1 MLRTASRISRVAMQ
15 PRASMAAR
23 TMSSKPT
30 IIYTETDEAPNLAT
44 YSLLPVIKKMVS
56 LAGIDV
62 VKSDISLSGRIIC
75 QFPELLTEEQR
86 INDELSAL
94 GDLAKTP
101 GCNIIKLPN
110 ISASLPQLNE
120 AITELREK
128 GYNVPLYPKGDSAAD
143 QEIKAKYAKVLGSA
157 VNPVLREG
165 NSDRRVAKPV
175 KEYAQRN
182 PHKMGAWSKGSRT
195 HVSHMT
201 HGDFYGSE
209 KSHVM
214 DADGDVSIE
223 LVTASGSKM
232 MKESTPL
239 QAGEVIDASF
249 MSKKALVE
257 FFETQIEDAKKND
270 ILLSLHM
277 KATMMKISDPVVFG
291 HCVDVFFKDALNK
304 HAKTLSELGCNTQN
318 GIGDVYDK
326 IKSLPAD
333 QCAAIEADLA
343 ACYETRPW
351 LAMVDSGRGI
361 TNLHVPS
368 DVIVDASM
376 PCVIRDSGKMWN
388 KDDELE
394 DTKCL
399 IPDRCYG
406 PFYQEI
412 VAFAK
417 ENGQFDVST
426 MGNVANVGLM
436 AQKAEEYGSHD
447 KTFILPEA
455 GTMTVKNKATGDIIF
470 EHAVEEGDIW
480 RMAQTKDLPI
490 QDWVKLAVRRA
501 RASGSPVIFWLDENR
516 AHDQSMINKVNTYLK
531 DHDTSG
537 LDISIQKP
545 VQAVRTS
552 MERAVAGNDTISAT
566 GNVLRDYLT
575 DMFPILELGTSA
587 KMLSIVPLLNGGGMF
602 ETGAGG
608 SAPKHV
614 QQFVKEGHLR
624 WDSLGEYLA
633 MAVSLE
639 HMGETTG
646 NERATKLAGALNDA
660 IGRLLTNRKS
670 PSRKV
675 NELDNRASNF
685 YLGLY
690 WSEFMAEIDPEY
702 RDLAQQLKDNRS
714 AIVAELSSCQGNK
727 TDIGGYYKL
736 DDAKAE
742 AAMRPSKTLNAILDN

>member
-1 MLRTASRISRVAMQ
+1 ML
-15 PRASMAAR
+15 
-23 TMSSKPT
+23 
-30 IIYTETDEAPNLAT
+30 
-44 YSLLPVIKKMVS
+44 KK
-56 LAGIDV
+56 
-62 VKSDISLSGRIIC
+62 
-75 QFPELLTEEQR
+75 
-86 INDELSAL
+86 
-94 GDLAKTP
+94 
-101 GCNIIKLPN
+101 
-110 ISASLPQLNE
+110 
-120 AITELREK
+120 
-128 GYNVPLYPKGDSAAD
+128 
-143 QEIKAKYAKVLGSA
+143 
-157 VNPVLREG
+157 
-165 NSDRRVAKPV
+165 
-175 KEYAQRN
+175 N
-182 PHKMGAWSKGSRT
+182 PHKMGAWSKDSRT
-195 HVSHMT
+195 HVAHMT
-201 HGDFYGSE
+201 DGDFFSSE

-214 DADGDVSIE
+214 EADGDVSIE
-223 LVTASGSKM
+223 LVTANGSIM

-239 QAGEVIDASF
+239 QAREVIDASR
-249 MSKKALVE
+249 MSKKALVA
-257 FFETQIEDAKKND
+257 FFEKEIADAHENN

-277 KATMMKISDPVVFG
+277 KATMMKISDPVIFG
-291 HCVDVFFKDALNK
+291 HCVNVFFKDALNK
-304 HAKTLSELGCNTQN
+304 HSATLTELGCNTNN

-333 QCAAIEADLA
+333 KAAEIEADLA
-343 ACYETRPW
+343 ACYKSRPG

-376 PCVIRDSGKMWN
+376 PCVIRDSGMMWN
-388 KDDELE
+388 KDDALE

-412 VAFAK
+412 VKFCK

-447 KTFILPEA
+447 KTFILKEA
-455 GTMTVKNKATGDIIF
+455 GTMTVKNKATGEIIF

-490 QDWVKLAVRRA
+490 QDWVKLAVRRS
-501 RASGSPVIFWLDENR
+501 RSSGSPVIFWLDEQR
-516 AHDQSMINKVNTYLK
+516 AHDKSMIAKVNTYLK
-531 DHDTSG
+531 EHDTAG
-537 LDISIQKP
+537 LDISIMKP
-545 VQAVRTS
+545 VDAVRAS
-552 MERAVAGNDTISAT
+552 MERAVAGKDTISAT

-646 NERATKLAGALNDA
+646 NERAIKLAGALNNA
-660 IGRLLTNRKS
+660 IGRLLNNRKS

-675 NELDNRASNF
+675 HEPDNRASNF

-702 RDLAQQLKDNRS
+702 KDLAQALQDNRS
-714 AIVAELSSCQGNK
+714 KIVEELKVCQGDK
-727 TDIGGYYKL
+727 VDIGGYYKL
-736 DDAKAE
+736 DEAKAE
-742 AAMRPSKTLNAILDN
+742 IAMRPSATLNAILDN

>member
-1 MLRTASRISRVAMQ
+1 MLRAASRFGRVAST
-15 PRASMAAR
+15 PRLATR
-23 TMSSKPT
+23 TFSAKPT

-44 YSLLPVIKKMVS
+44 YSLLPIIKKMVS
-56 LAGIDV
+56 IAGIDV

-86 INDELSAL
+86 IDDELTKL
-94 GDLAKTP
+94 GEMAKTP
-101 GCNIIKLPN
+101 QANIIKLPN

-120 AITELREK
+120 AISELREK
-128 GYNVPLYPKGDSAAD
+128 GYNIPLYPSGDSAEDNEVRAR
-143 QEIKAKYAKVLGSA
+143 YAKVLGSA

-165 NSDRRVAKPV
+165 NSDRRVAQPV
-175 KEYAQRN
+175 KDYAQKN
-182 PHKMGAWSKGSRT
+182 PHKMGAWSKDSKT
-195 HVSHMT
+195 HVAHMEE
-201 HGDFYGSE
+201 GDFYGSE
-209 KSHVM
+209 KSYVM
-214 DADGDVSIE
+214 KEDGDVSIE
-223 LVTASGSKM
+223 LVTANGTKM

-239 QAGEVIDASF
+239 LAGEVIDASR
-249 MSKKALVE
+249 MSNKHLTA
-257 FFETQIEDAKKND
+257 FFEKEIDAAKDQD
-270 ILLSLHM
+270 IMLSLHM

-291 HCVDVFFKDALNK
+291 KCVEVFYKEALEKNAAVLKDLKVNLN
-304 HAKTLSELGCNTQN
+304 N

-326 IKSLPAD
+326 IQTLPAD
-333 QCAAIEADLA
+333 QRAAIEQDLA
-343 ACYETRPW
+343 DVYNHRPR
-351 LAMVDSGRGI
+351 LAMVDSSRGI

-388 KDDELE
+388 KDDALE

-399 IPDRCYG
+399 IPDRNYA
-406 PFYQEI
+406 PFYNEI
-412 VAFAK
+412 VKFTK

-426 MGNVANVGLM
+426 MGNVPNVGLM

-447 KTFILPEA
+447 KTFILEEA
-455 GTMTVKNKATGDIIF
+455 GTMTVKNKATGEVIF
-470 EHAVEEGDIW
+470 EHDVEVGDIW

-490 QDWVKLAVRRA
+490 RDWVKLAVRRS
-501 RASGSPVIFWLDENR
+501 RATGDPAIFWLDSNR
-516 AHDQSMINKVNTYLK
+516 AHDQSMIEKVNTYLK
-531 DHDTSG
+531 DHDTNG
-537 LDISIQKP
+537 LDISIHAP
-545 VQAVRTS
+545 VEAVRIS
-552 MERAVAGNDTISAT
+552 MERAVAGKNTISVT

-633 MAVSLE
+633 LAVSLE
-639 HMGETTG
+639 HLGESTG
-646 NERATKLAGALNDA
+646 NDRSTKLSSALNKA
-660 IGRLLTNRKS
+660 IGRLLDNRRS

-675 NELDNRASNF
+675 NEPDNRASNF

-690 WSEFMAEIDPEY
+690 WADFMAQEDPAY
-702 RDLAQQLKDNRS
+702 ADLAATLKSSRS
-714 AIVAELSSCQGNK
+714 AIVEELKTCQGEK
-727 TDIGGYYKL
+727 QDIGGYYKL

-742 AAMRPSKTLNAILDN
+742 KAMRPSSTLNSILEN